1 MQQLNLPTGAFK
13 IKKDQAR
20 YKIYDLI
27 RRKYVVLTPEEWVRQ
42 HIIHYLIRD
51 KHYPAGLTAVEH
63 LVVINQLRQRADVV
77 IYDRNRKPL
86 LIVECKAPTVSITAG
101 VFEQALRYNMVL
113 GVRIVVV
120 SNGITHMAARLDDSG
135 GYVLL
140 SQIPDYAEVLTMVGM

>member
-1 MQQLNLPTGAFK
+1 MQPLNLPTGPFK
-13 IKKDQAR
+13 IKKDQSR
-20 YKIYDLI
+20 YKIYDMI

-42 HIIHYLIRD
+42 HIIHYLIND

-86 LIVECKAPTVSITAG
+86 LIVECKAPSVAITTG

-120 SNGITHMAARLDDSG
+120 SNGITHLAARLDDAG
-135 GYVLL
+135 GYALL
-140 SQIPDYAEVLTMVGM
+140 SQIPDYSQVMAIIGE

>member
-13 IKKDQAR
+13 IKKDQTR
-20 YKIYDLI
+20 YKIYDVI

-42 HIIHYLIRD
+42 HILHYLIRD

-77 IYDRNRKPL
+77 IYDRQRKPL
-86 LIVECKAPTVSITAG
+86 LIVECKAPSVSITAG

-120 SNGITHMAARLDDSG
+120 SNGIVHMAARLDDSG

-140 SQIPDYAEVLTMVGM
+140 SQIPDYAEVLAMAGI

>member
-13 IKKDQAR
+13 FKKDQTR
-20 YKIYDLI
+20 YKIYDVI

-42 HIIHYLIRD
+42 HILHYLIRD

-77 IYDRNRKPL
+77 IYDRQRKPL
-86 LIVECKAPTVSITAG
+86 LIVECKAPSVSITAG

-120 SNGITHMAARLDDSG
+120 SNGIVHMAARLDDSG

-140 SQIPDYAEVLTMVGM
+140 SQIPDYAEVLAMAGI

>member
-1 MQQLNLPTGAFK
+1 MQPLNLPPVPFK
-13 IKKDQAR
+13 IKKDQSR
-20 YKIYDLI
+20 YKIYDMI

-42 HIIHYLIRD
+42 HIIHYLIND

-86 LIVECKAPTVSITAG
+86 LIVECKAPSVPLTAG

-120 SNGITHMAARLDDSG
+120 SNGITHLAARLDDGG

-140 SQIPDYAEVLTMVGM
+140 SQIPDYAQVLAIVGE